1 MRRSL
6 LTLKSMIHRPTG
18 GLIAA
23 PGGTMNWDYRYC
35 WLRDSTFTLGAL
47 INAGYHDEAQNW
59 RDWLLRAMAEKARR
73 HARLRE
79 IGARRQ
85 LQYGLMLAL
94 ALATTPALA
103 QTGSG
108 LADPAA
114 RPAPRSIG
122 TWSD

>member
-1 MRRSL
+1 
-6 LTLKSMIHRPTG
+6 MIHRPTG

-23 PGGTMNWDYRYC
+23 PGGAMNWDYRYC